1 MFRAPSKLT
10 VGMNLIPTQEEVLA
24 ILRETGALRAGHF
37 EDSNGLHSG
46 QHLEPALAMRYHC
59 QAKIL
64 SVGLSRLLRAD
75 PDIRPIIPDLS
86 IVAATVGGL
95 PVAYGLCEAL
105 HARQVYW
112 VEKESQKGPL
122 HFRQYFEQKP
132 GVKVLLV
139 DDILRSGTL
148 LNETRRLIESK
159 GGEVVGVAVL
169 FHIPTPKTETIEGLP
184 LYYLAEIETPYYSS
198 PDTCRLCKLGV
209 PLEKIAAPT
218 RDRVRAEALIEV

>member
-46 QHLEPALAMRYHC
+46 QHLEPALAMRYYRH
-59 QAKIL
+59 AKML

-122 HFRQYFEQKP
+122 HFRQYFEQTP